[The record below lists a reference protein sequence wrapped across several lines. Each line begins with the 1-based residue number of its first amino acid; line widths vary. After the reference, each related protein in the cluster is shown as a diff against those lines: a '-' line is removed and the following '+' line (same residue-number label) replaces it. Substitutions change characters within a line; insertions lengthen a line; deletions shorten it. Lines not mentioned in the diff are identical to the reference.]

1 MILVNQSYKITRWDP
16 EVDLREICDAARTC
30 YKSSDLESRESQE
43 RFISHLI
50 NRDKE
55 HPHLSPL
62 EHSILSVKFIT
73 NRGVTHE
80 LVRHRLTSVN
90 QESTR
95 YCNYSKEKFSQN
107 VKFILDTSVVND
119 PQDYKDWFDDC
130 EKCEYGYFK
139 RLAKGWTP
147 DRARGVLNNDVA
159 SEIKI
164 TANYREWRHIFN
176 LRCDDKHAHYQMVEL
191 MTPLLKE
198 VATELPCIFGDI
210 AGPHGY
216 NVL

>member
-1 MILVNQSYKITRWDP
+1 MLLVNQSYEITRWDP
-16 EVDLREICDAARTC
+16 EADLREICDGARLC
-30 YKSSDLESRESQE
+30 YKSADLESREAQE
-43 RFISHLI
+43 QFISHLI
-50 NRDKE
+50 LRDKD
-55 HPHLSPL
+55 HPHHSPL
-62 EHSILSVKFIT
+62 EHSILSVKFVT
-73 NRGVTHE
+73 NRGITHE
-80 LVRHRLTSVN
+80 LVRHRLASPN

-95 YCNYSKEKFSQN
+95 YCNYSKGKFDHN
-107 VKFILDTSVVND
+107 VRFILDTSVSAED
-119 PQDYKDWFDDC
+119 MADWISDC
-130 EKCEYGYFK
+130 EDCERKYFK
-139 RLAKGWTP
+139 RLAKGYTP
-147 DRARGVLNNDVA
+147 DRARGVLNNDVK

-198 VATELPCIFGDI
+198 VATELPCVFGDI